1 MFAMKLKKDLL
12 LVFSCLVLTLC
23 AITMPAKAIGSITVA
38 VPPTSPWLS
47 GDAAATTIDLNEYV
61 SLSGVTGWR
70 VEDPDGTGIAVKND
84 GTLYVYPTSQAGNA
98 VVIATNGTQEDR
110 TTVTVTRDE
119 DERSL
124 YSASISLSGPN
135 TNTAPA
141 FGAAPLKLTC
151 TSAVYGYYGM
161 PMTEND
167 VERTYYLIETLGD
180 NSSEPVSSLHGITID
195 PQTGEITIPWT
206 ADACSIY
213 VGVLYHTKLFTVGSG
228 QASATHTTLTVMTPA
243 SSLNT
248 GFSDVPASSYCALPV
263 KWAVANKITNGTS
276 ASRFSPNQT
285 CTRGHI
291 ITFLWRAA
299 GSPTPTI
306 ANPFTDVPVGTFC
319 TDAAVWAYEKGLVSG
334 SEFLPS
340 DACTRAMAMEFMWR
354 LNGAPT
360 NEKSLPFTD
369 VSASDSYADAIAW
382 AVETGV
388 TKGTTATTFSPEA
401 SCTRGQ
407 IVTFLFRAFR

>member
-1 MFAMKLKKDLL
+1 MKLKNNLL
-12 LVFSCLVLTLC
+12 LAFSCLVLTLC
-23 AITMPAKAIGSITVA
+23 VITAPAKAACDLSVA
-38 VPPTSPWLS
+38 VPPTRTWLS

-61 SLSGVTGWR
+61 SLSDVTGWR
-70 VEDPDGTGIAVKND
+70 MEDPEGTGIAVKNG
-84 GTLYVYPTSQAGNA
+84 GTLYVYPTCKAGTA
-98 VVIATNGTQEDR
+98 VVIAANGTKEDR
-110 TTVTVTRDE
+110 ITVTVTRDE

-124 YSASISLSGPN
+124 YSVNLSLGGSN
-135 TNTAPA
+135 INTAPA

-167 VERTYYLIETLGD
+167 AERTYYLIETLGD
-180 NSSEPVSSLHGITID
+180 DSSEPVSSLHGITID

-213 VGVLYHTKLFTVGSG
+213 VGVVYHTKLFTVGSG
-228 QASATHTTLTVMTPA
+228 QTSATHTSLTVTTPA
-243 SSLNT
+243 SSLHT
-248 GFSDVPASSYCALPV
+248 GFADVPASSYCALPV

-276 ASRFSPNQT
+276 TTQFSPNQT

-291 ITFLWRAA
+291 IAFLWRAA
-299 GSPTPTI
+299 GSPAPTI
-306 ANPFTDVPVGTFC
+306 ANPFTDVPEGTFY

-334 SEFLPS
+334 SEFLPG
-340 DACTRAMAMEFMWR
+340 DACTRAAAMEFMWR
-354 LNGAPT
+354 LNGAPVS
-360 NEKSLPFTD
+360 KKAPAFTD
-369 VSASDSYADAIAW
+369 VSASDSYADAVAW

-388 TKGTTATTFSPEA
+388 TKGTTTTTFSPEA

-407 IVTFLFRAFR
+407 IVTFLLRAFR